1 MRGSLRGYRRPA
13 CPMGGV
19 RQGLGDQRDGRA
31 RMVRKTRMPRP
42 REEDLAPSSRGA
54 RGAARAV
61 LRPLHLVT
69 CRDCGEVLGW
79 YRAASQ
85 GDAIERAARGEG
97 YASQSAR
104 VARLGALVCS
114 ELVATVV

>member
-1 MRGSLRGYRRPA
+1 
-13 CPMGGV
+13 
-19 RQGLGDQRDGRA
+19 
-31 RMVRKTRMPRP
+31 MVRKGRMPGLG
-42 REEDLAPSSRGA
+42 EKDLAPPPRGT
-54 RGAARAV
+54 RDTARAV
-61 LRPLHLVT
+61 LRPQHLVT

-85 GDAIERAARGEG
+85 TDAIERAARGEG

-104 VARLGALVCS
+104 VARLGALLCS